1 MSVVINLK
9 DVLNAQGGL
18 LRSPS
23 LAEDAAQTLRKMI
36 LLEKLPPGTALP
48 ERDLSQALGISRTPL
63 REAIRLLAGEGL
75 VQYTAAR
82 RPFVAD
88 PSLEEINDC
97 LRIQGALEALAGELA
112 CTQASTQQIKDIAQI
127 NATIIKTQ
135 GDNTRLHAF
144 QADMRFH
151 QSIVK
156 AAKTHRWPK
165 RMPSIMPAYGASASY
180 PLSVRTD
187 VKAPEGNIMKS
198 SRLSWREMPPE
209 RHAHSRRI

>member
-112 CTQASTQQIKDIAQI
+112 CTQASTQQQGHANEQCTCMALAIHASTLQDAKIEH
-127 NATIIKTQ
+127 TQ
-135 GDNTRLHAF
+135 SQN
-144 QADMRFH
+144 
-151 QSIVK
+151 
-156 AAKTHRWPK
+156 
-165 RMPSIMPAYGASASY
+165 
-180 PLSVRTD
+180 
-187 VKAPEGNIMKS
+187 
-198 SRLSWREMPPE
+198 
-209 RHAHSRRI
+209 